1 VHAAVEVRATTAA
14 SCRGYKDFHQSPSL
28 RAMAYS
34 LFALL
39 GFFGT
44 AHGWFL
50 PGVAPHHFARGE
62 RVELK
67 VNKLTSTQ
75 TQVNDNL

>member
-1 VHAAVEVRATTAA
+1 MEYTLCA
-14 SCRGYKDFHQSPSL
+14 F
-28 RAMAYS
+28 
-34 LFALL
+34 L
-39 GFFGT
+39 GLFGT

-75 TQVNDNL
+75 TQVKPILFPDFTSLGSWQALEFIHSLLLLASVLF

>member
-1 VHAAVEVRATTAA
+1 
-14 SCRGYKDFHQSPSL
+14 
-28 RAMAYS
+28 MAYGAVF
-34 LFALL
+34 LVGLL
-39 GFFGT
+39 GA
-44 AHGWFL
+44 AHGWYL

-75 TQVNDNL
+75 TQVSASY

>member
-1 VHAAVEVRATTAA
+1 
-14 SCRGYKDFHQSPSL
+14 
-28 RAMAYS
+28 MAYS